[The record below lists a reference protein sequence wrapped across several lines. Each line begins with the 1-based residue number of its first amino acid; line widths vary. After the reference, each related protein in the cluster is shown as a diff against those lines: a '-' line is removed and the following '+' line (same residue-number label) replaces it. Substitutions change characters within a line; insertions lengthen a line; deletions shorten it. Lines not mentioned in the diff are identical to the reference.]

1 MQIED
6 MLILHEGMKRKPY
19 KDTQGHLTI
28 GVGRNLDSM
37 GLSDDEV
44 YYLLRNDIRR
54 CENELTDTFDW
65 FAGLDKIRKEAMI
78 NICFNV
84 GITSLRRFSRAL
96 AAMEVGNYSLASTE
110 FLDSLWASQ
119 VGRRAITLTN
129 MIRTGEYDA

>member
-19 KDTQGHLTI
+19 TDTQGHLTI

-54 CENELTDTFDW
+54 CENELADTFDW
-65 FAGLDKIRKEAMI
+65 FAGLNKIRKEAMI

-96 AAMEVGNYSLASTE
+96 AAMSVGDYSLASTE
-110 FLDSLWASQ
+110 FLDSHWASQ